1 MLIKNG
7 TVITEQGLLCET
19 DIRITDGTIVE
30 IGKNL
35 AATDGEVLDATGLF
49 VSPGFIDIHTHG
61 GGGGDF
67 MDCEEGAYMDA
78 LSFHAKNG
86 TTSVFA
92 TSVTAPVSQ
101 TVDMINYCRSYLS
114 REDLPCRILG
124 VHLEGPYLSLK
135 NKGAQHESHLRVP
148 ARDDYSFILENSDVV
163 KRVTI
168 APELDG
174 APEMIREMAERDIV
188 VSGGHDDARYG
199 DVVAAMDAGMTH
211 TTHHW
216 CAMSLVA
223 MRDGVRD
230 IGLVEAGLLHK
241 ELTIE
246 VIADNHHITPEMI
259 RLMYQAKGAD
269 GMCAVSD
276 SLRAG
281 GMPVGD
287 TLYTL
292 GVKTDPD
299 AMKFIVSKGVARLPD
314 GSRYAGSIQPLAQ
327 MLKNIVVDAKIPLV
341 DGVKMVSTTPAKV
354 MGVDDMLGS
363 IEVGKKAD
371 LCLFDD
377 EINICRTIVGGKV
390 KEF

>member
-67 MDCEEGAYMDA
+67 MDCEADAYMDA

-148 ARDDYSFILENSDVV
+148 ARDDY
-163 KRVTI
+163 
-168 APELDG
+168 
-174 APEMIREMAERDIV
+174 
-188 VSGGHDDARYG
+188 
-199 DVVAAMDAGMTH
+199 
-211 TTHHW
+211 
-216 CAMSLVA
+216 
-223 MRDGVRD
+223 
-230 IGLVEAGLLHK
+230 
-241 ELTIE
+241 
-246 VIADNHHITPEMI
+246 
-259 RLMYQAKGAD
+259 
-269 GMCAVSD
+269 
-276 SLRAG
+276 
-281 GMPVGD
+281 
-287 TLYTL
+287 
-292 GVKTDPD
+292 
-299 AMKFIVSKGVARLPD
+299 
-314 GSRYAGSIQPLAQ
+314 
-327 MLKNIVVDAKIPLV
+327 
-341 DGVKMVSTTPAKV
+341 
-354 MGVDDMLGS
+354 
-363 IEVGKKAD
+363 
-371 LCLFDD
+371 
-377 EINICRTIVGGKV
+377 
-390 KEF
+390 